1 MKLLYIYIYIY
12 SQRHRKQTIE
22 LILDVEIYYP
32 QGLQSTITPFKTIEI
47 EAKIER
53 INKQKKKKKKK
64 KMEIKIDT
72 WMLKLEKA

>member
-1 MKLLYIYIYIY
+1 M
-12 SQRHRKQTIE
+12 
-22 LILDVEIYYP
+22 ILDIEIYYP

-53 INKQKKKKKKK
+53 INKQKKKKKK
-64 KMEIKIDT
+64 MEIKIDT